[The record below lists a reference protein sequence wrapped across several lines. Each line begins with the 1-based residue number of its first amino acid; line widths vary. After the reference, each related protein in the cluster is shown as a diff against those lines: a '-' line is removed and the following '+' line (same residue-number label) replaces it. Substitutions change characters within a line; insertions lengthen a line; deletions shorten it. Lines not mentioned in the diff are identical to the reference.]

1 LNWSKRELTNII
13 INQNSSIPLY
23 EIRYYYND
31 QSYRTKK
38 EFYTYNGSS
47 YTLNETIEY
56 ELIDDKVVYETNGIY
71 SIIYTYDYD
80 GTLISFSYD
89 DDIDDLSVG
98 TEYFYIYNQMGDIT
112 HIIDINGEE
121 KVRYIYDAYGNII
134 DIDAISPYSEIAEA
148 NPYRYRGYRYDSEI
162 NMYYLN
168 SRYYNPEIGRFIN
181 ADGLLGELGNI
192 QSTNMY
198 AYCANNPV
206 MYLDPSGE
214 FPILI
219 TLIVVGALI
228 GGGSQ
233 YVANVMNGKEGKD
246 CWEGVIGATVGGVI
260 ALPAFLYTG
269 PTVFFLAA
277 TSGVIN
283 GTINEIERSIKYG
296 DNFSLGSAAYDATIY
311 SVLNMIPFVKG
322 PVGAAV
328 EVFVID
334 VAGFYFADK
343 YKDDFFN
350 GFSGF
355 NNDVS
360 SESRKSILQIYEEF
374 IRWVTGGRGSIY
386 PQIP

>member
-1 LNWSKRELTNII
+1 
-13 INQNSSIPLY
+13 
-23 EIRYYYND
+23 
-31 QSYRTKK
+31 
-38 EFYTYNGSS
+38 
-47 YTLNETIEY
+47 
-56 ELIDDKVVYETNGIY
+56 
-71 SIIYTYDYD
+71 
-80 GTLISFSYD
+80 
-89 DDIDDLSVG
+89 
-98 TEYFYIYNQMGDIT
+98 T